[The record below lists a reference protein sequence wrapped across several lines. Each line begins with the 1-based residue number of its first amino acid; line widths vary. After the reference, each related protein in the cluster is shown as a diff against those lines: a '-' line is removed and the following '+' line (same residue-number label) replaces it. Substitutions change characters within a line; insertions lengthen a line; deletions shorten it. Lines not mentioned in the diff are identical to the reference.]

1 MKVKTF
7 LQAALSLLLV
17 LALCVLLVPV
27 TGAPAVAAQGGSM
40 NNSQSPAVSGGV
52 LRV

>member
-27 TGAPAVAAQGGSM
+27 TGAPAVAAQGGSI
-40 NNSQSPAVSGGV
+40 NNSQSPAVSGGGY
-52 LRV
+52 